1 MMRWIAA
8 LVSCILLSQP
18 VLAREIEPAE
28 RREVP
33 FDANIP
39 ACTDPVVLYQI
50 SNRFA
55 TTEDRFWN
63 SGLTLLSFENV
74 RQEAWRPWGLD
85 VIPRRFCTGTVL
97 VSDGRKRRISYS
109 IREDL
114 GFIGIS
120 WGTEWCIDG
129 LDRQFSYAPLCKQ
142 GRP

>member
-1 MMRWIAA
+1 MRWIAA

-33 FDANIP
+33 FDAHIP

-55 TTEDRFWN
+55 TTESRFWN

-85 VIPRRFCTGTVL
+85 FIPRRFCTGVVL
-97 VSDGRKRRISYS
+97 VSDGRKRRINYT

-129 LDRQFSYAPLCKQ
+129 LDRQLSYAPLCKQ
-142 GRP
+142 ARP